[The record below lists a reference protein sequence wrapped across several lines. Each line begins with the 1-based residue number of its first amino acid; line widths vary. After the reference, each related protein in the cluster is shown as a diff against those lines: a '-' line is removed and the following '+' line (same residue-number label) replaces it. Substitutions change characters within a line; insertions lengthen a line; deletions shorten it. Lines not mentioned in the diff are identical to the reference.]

1 MSWCAIMQEL
11 GDILRLGEKIKKL
24 EKYLVDCHEQKTE
37 TEKEMLKLLGSLLHY
52 IQLLSN
58 QERTKKVLVIVH

>member
-1 MSWCAIMQEL
+1 MQEL